1 MNLRKQKKRSL
12 KASLKAV
19 ASYAAVIRQQFMVVM
34 DEIEGLA
41 VRQALNEEQTSKN
54 VQTTNELFDKQAQ
67 MMAALEKRVLQLEQ
81 KKSVFGGF
89 RKERR

>member
-19 ASYAAVIRQQFMVVM
+19 VSYAAVIRQQFMVVM

-41 VRQALNEEQTSKN
+41 VRQALHEEQTSKG

-67 MMAALEKRVLQLEQ
+67 KMAALEKRVLQLEQ

>member
-41 VRQALNEEQTSKN
+41 VRQALHEEQTSKN

-67 MMAALEKRVLQLEQ
+67 KMAALEKRVLQLEQ